1 VTTIIFVENSSEDAN
16 GNPAFTAFGRTIGG
30 ATFTFSTGSPAYP
43 SDYQD
48 ILSDPTIGLTG
59 IYALSNRA
67 AGSGVDFTVK
77 VQSGYT
83 FDLTGFEA
91 AGDVTSIT
99 VYYNGMVSYKTYGIA
114 QGMPVTFSNLTDFND
129 VTAITLTAENYTL
142 FQNLEITDV
151 KPSVPTVTDARISIS
166 GASGTGGA
174 YKIGDTV
181 TATWNNTAGGDNNS
195 GITGVTVDF
204 SQFGGG
210 AAVAATNSGGTWTA
224 TYTIVPGAIDATNRN
239 VSVTATNAGGPKTT
253 TDSTNAT
260 VDNIAPTVT
269 DAGIAISG
277 ATGFGGAYK
286 IGDTVTAT
294 WNNTAGGDNNSDTI
308 AGVAV
313 NFTQFGGGSAVA
325 ATNSGG
331 TWSATYTIVA
341 GALDGIDNRNVAV
354 TVTDN
359 AGNAR
364 TTADTSN
371 ARVDN
376 VKPGTIGGLA
386 LSADTGSS
394 AVDFITNTAAQTISA
409 TLDAPLLGGD
419 TVYGSLDNG
428 ASWSNLTSRVSGT
441 TLTWDG
447 VTLSGSNTLRLQVVD
462 AAGNAGTP
470 AVQAYVLDTTAPA
483 APTRPSMAAT
493 SDTGFSNA
501 DAVTRNTTPTF
512 TGMAESGSTVT
523 LYDTDGTTVLGS
535 TTASGGTWSITS
547 TALADGGH
555 TVTAKAVDAAGNVSA
570 ASSGLAVTIDT
581 AAPTGF
587 ALSATTVASANA
599 TSGAA
604 IGTLSAADSQAVAYA
619 LVAGNGTNDADN
631 GRFTISGGTLAVGAA
646 GLSAGTYH
654 LYLAATDAAGN
665 VVNQPFALTVEDAPT
680 VSSIV
685 RSGGAASGVAAAAGS
700 VSYTVTF
707 NQSVSGVDAGDFALT
722 ATGSANGHIASIS
735 GSGTTYT
742 VTVDSLGGDG
752 TLRLDLNG
760 SGTGIANGNQVA
772 IAGGY
777 TAGASYTLDHTPPAA
792 PSMPDMTAASDTGA
806 SNVDDITRNAT
817 PTFTGTAE
825 SGSTVTL
832 YDTDGTTVLGSAT
845 AIGGTWSI
853 ASSVLANGGHTVT
866 AKAVDAAGNVSA
878 ASSGLAL
885 SIDTGAPAVTAVAV
899 PPSGSYGAGQSLDVV
914 VHTSEA
920 VRVDTAGGT
929 PYLALAVGTK
939 TAYAS
944 YVSGSGTSALTFS
957 YVVQAGDND
966 ADGITIGALSA
977 NGGTLADAAGNNLE
991 TTLNGVASTAAVLV
1005 DTQAPV
1011 VLSVSV
1017 PANGTY
1023 YSGEALEFSV
1033 NFSEAVTVDSS
1044 GGTPRIAL
1052 VLDGGGTMYA
1062 DYLSGSGSGTLLF
1075 RHLVAPGEADAN
1087 GIMVGA
1093 LSLNG
1098 GTLRDAAGNNA
1109 GLALNS
1115 VGSTASVLVDG
1126 AIPQAGNVTS
1136 ATTDGSYKAGGT
1148 IAIAIDFGKAVDVDT
1163 SAGTPTLALNS
1174 GGSAVYS
1181 GGSGTSTLSFAYT
1194 VASGENSAD
1203 LDVASSAALALNG
1216 ATIKGSAGGH
1226 ADAALALAAPGA
1238 AGSLGSAKAIV
1249 IDTTPPSTTLSGVTL
1264 SADTGASATD
1274 FTTNVA
1280 AQTVGATLSA
1290 ALQPGERLYGSVDG
1304 GQWIDI
1310 TGMASGTTVT
1320 WTGVTLGTAT
1330 PGLRLKV
1337 SDAAG
1342 NDGAVLSHS
1351 YTLDTAAPHLQSATV
1366 AGATLV
1372 LRYDEALDAAH
1383 VPAAGAFAV
1392 VANGNPVGVSGVA
1405 IDGAARTVTLT
1416 LASAIAGG
1424 QAVTL
1429 SHAAAIRDVAGNAAA
1444 SLSGAAVSNLGAVP
1458 SPGDN
1463 GAGTATATIDGVAVQ
1478 TSARVDADG
1487 TTILSTTIPIVQAT
1501 RQEQV
1506 GNNTVADIPLVKSAG
1521 GAVLLAAQVPT
1532 GVGLQAS
1539 GAQAPATERAFAK
1552 LLAEIQAH
1560 GADAS
1565 SGQGGLAAAGAGFLQ
1580 DLGTATPLLVHTIVP
1595 VAAPGAL
1602 PAQPLALVGQGQD
1615 AGAART
1621 ALVIDGRALPAGF
1634 AIALENV
1641 EFAAVAGA
1649 LTVTAGAGSRV
1660 VAGDGADQLIATG
1673 SGTYTVDGGGGT
1685 DTLRL
1690 AGGTI
1695 HDYALKIVDGKTV
1708 FTQLGGAGGSVA
1720 AANVE
1725 LLQFAG
1731 GGADMTAAGTIG
1743 RLYETVLGR
1752 QADQAGLDYW
1762 NDHHVA
1768 AGQALASV
1776 AGSLLGSAEGKALA
1790 GLDDARFVDLI
1801 YRNALDRAPTDAER
1815 AAALAQLETH
1825 AASRADLALQLA
1837 DSDAMLARAGAQQA
1851 ALDFNHSDVAT
1862 LVRMYSALFE
1872 RAPDEGGINYWL
1884 DVRATGLSMSAIADR
1899 FVAAS
1904 ETGSLHGKL
1913 DDGAFV
1919 DMLYRT
1925 ALARTESAAEKSYW
1939 ADQLAAGTL
1948 DRGQVLL
1955 AFADSAEKIG
1965 LVGVIGTSIET
1976 LP

>member
-1 VTTIIFVENSSEDAN
+1 MTTITFVEHSSEDAD
-16 GNPAFTAFGRTIGG
+16 GTFLSFSRSVGG
-30 ATFTFSTGSPAYP
+30 ANFTFSDGSPAYAGIYF
-43 SDYQD
+43 DIQQD
-48 ILSDPTIGLTG
+48 DISGLTG
-59 IYALSNRA
+59 IYALSGRA
-67 AGSGVDFTVK
+67 QSSGVDFTIK
-77 VQSGYT
+77 VQAGYT
-83 FDLTGFEA
+83 FDLTGFQGA
-91 AGDVTSIT
+91 SDVGT
-99 VYYNGMVSYKTYGIA
+99 VTVFYNGMTLSQTYNVTSGI
-114 QGMPVTFSNLTDFND
+114 PFSFAGLTTFND
-129 VTAITLTAENYTL
+129 VTSVTFTADDYAL

-151 KPSVPTVTDARISIS
+151 KPIAPTVTDARISIS

-181 TATWNNTAGGDNNS
+181 TATWNNTVGGDNNS

-204 SQFGGG
+204 SQFGGA

-224 TYTIVPGAIDATNRN
+224 TYTIVSGAIDATNRN
-239 VSVTATNAGGPKTT
+239 VSVTATNAGGPNTT

-269 DAGIAISG
+269 DARIAISG
-277 ATGFGGAYK
+277 ASGTGGTYK

-313 NFTQFGGGSAVA
+313 NFSQFGGGSAVA

-341 GALDGIDNRNVAV
+341 GSLDGIDNRNVAF

-371 ARVDN
+371 ARIDN

-394 AVDFITNTAAQTISA
+394 AVDFITKTAAQTISA
-409 TLDAPLLGGD
+409 TLAAPLASGD

-428 ASWSNLTSRVSGT
+428 ASWSDLTSRVSGT
-441 TLTWDG
+441 TLTWSG
-447 VTLSGSNTLRLQVVD
+447 ATLSGSNTLRLQIVD
-462 AAGNAGTP
+462 AAGNAGIP

-483 APTRPSMAAT
+483 APGRPSMTGA

-512 TGMAESGSTVT
+512 TGTAESGSTVT
-523 LYDTDGTTVLGS
+523 LYDTNGTTILGS
-535 TTASGGTWSITS
+535 ATATGGTWSIASSILAEGSHTL
-547 TALADGGH
+547 TALATD
-555 TVTAKAVDAAGNVSA
+555 TAGNRSA
-570 ASSGLAVTIDT
+570 ASAGLAVTIDT

-604 IGTLSAADSQAVAYA
+604 IGTLSAADSQAVAYT

-631 GRFTISGGTLAVGAA
+631 GRFTISGGTLAVGGA

-665 VVNQPFALTVEDAPT
+665 VANQAFVLTVADAPT

-685 RSGGAASGVAAAAGS
+685 RSGGASSGVAAATGS
-700 VSYTVTF
+700 VGYTVTF
-707 NQSVSGVDAGDFALT
+707 NEAVSGVDAGDFTLT
-722 ATGSANGHIASIS
+722 TTGTANGHVASVS

-792 PSMPDMTAASDTGA
+792 PSMPDMAAASDTGA
-806 SNVDDITRNAT
+806 SNVDNITRNAT

-832 YDTDGTTVLGSAT
+832 YDTDGTTVLGSTT

-853 ASSVLANGGHTVT
+853 MSSVLAGGGHTVT
-866 AKAVDAAGNVSA
+866 AKAVDAAGNVST
-878 ASSGLAL
+878 ASGGLAIA
-885 SIDTGAPAVTAVAV
+885 IDTGAPTVTAVAA
-899 PPSGSYGAGQSLDVV
+899 PPPGSYGAGQSLDVV
-914 VHTSEA
+914 VHASEA
-920 VRVDTAGGT
+920 VMVNTAGGT
-929 PYLALAVGTK
+929 PHLALTLGTA
-939 TAYAS
+939 TVYAS
-944 YVSGSGTSALTFS
+944 YVSGSGTTALTFS

-977 NGGTLADAAGNNLE
+977 NGGTLADAAGNALA
-991 TTLNGVASTAAVLV
+991 TTLNGVGSAAAVLV

-1011 VLSVSV
+1011 VVSVSV

-1033 NFSEAVTVDSS
+1033 NFSEAVTVDGG

-1052 VLDGGGTMYA
+1052 ILDGSATVYA
-1062 DYLSGSGSGTLLF
+1062 DYVSGSGASTLVF
-1075 RHLVAPGEADAN
+1075 RHLVAPGEVDAN
-1087 GIMVGA
+1087 GIMVGG
-1093 LSLNG
+1093 LSLHG

-1109 GLALNS
+1109 VPSLNS

-1126 AIPQAGNVTS
+1126 TGPQAGNVTS
-1136 ATTDGSYKAGGT
+1136 AAANGSYKAGST
-1148 IAIAIDFGKAVDVDT
+1148 IAIAIDFGAAVDVDT
-1163 SAGTPTLALNS
+1163 SGGTPTLALNS
-1174 GGSAVYS
+1174 GGNAVYS
-1181 GGSGTSTLSFAYT
+1181 GGSGTSTLTFAYT

-1226 ADAALALAAPGA
+1226 ADAALALATPGA
-1238 AGSLGSAKAIV
+1238 AGSLGTAKAIV

-1280 AQTVGATLSA
+1280 AQTVGVTLSA
-1290 ALQPGERLYGSVDG
+1290 ALQAGERLYSSVDG

-1330 PGLRLKV
+1330 PGLRFKV

-1342 NDGAVLSHS
+1342 NDGAVLSRS
-1351 YTLDTAAPHLQSATV
+1351 YVLDTAAPHLQSATV

-1372 LRYDEALDAAH
+1372 LHYDEALDAAH

-1392 VANGNPVGVSGVA
+1392 AAGGNPVGVSGVA

-1424 QAVTL
+1424 QAVTI
-1429 SHAAAIRDVAGNAAA
+1429 SHTAAIRDVAGNAAA
-1444 SLSGAAVSNLGAVP
+1444 SLSGAAVSNLAPAPVP
-1458 SPGDN
+1458 P

-1487 TTILSTTIPIVQAT
+1487 TTILTTTIPVVQAT

-1506 GNNTVADIPLVKSAG
+1506 GNNTVADIPLVKTAG
-1521 GAVLLAAQVPT
+1521 GTVLLAAQVPT
-1532 GVGLQAS
+1532 GAGLQAS

-1560 GADAS
+1560 SDEAP
-1565 SGQGGLAAAGAGFLQ
+1565 SGQGALAAAGAGFLQ

-1595 VAAPGAL
+1595 VTAGAL
-1602 PAQPLALVGQGQD
+1602 PAQPLTLVGQGQGQD

-1621 ALVIDGRALPAGF
+1621 ALVIDGSALPAGF
-1634 AIALENV
+1634 AVALENV

-1695 HDYALKIVDGKTV
+1695 HDYALRIVDGKTV
-1708 FTQLGGAGGSVA
+1708 FTHLGGAGGSVA

-1725 LLQFAG
+1725 LLQFAA

-1743 RLYETVLGR
+1743 RLYQTVLGR

-1768 AGQALASV
+1768 ADQALASV
-1776 AGSLLGSAEGKALA
+1776 AGSLLGSAEGRALA
-1790 GLDDARFVDLI
+1790 GLDNARFVDLI

-1815 AAALAQLETH
+1815 AGALAQLETH
-1825 AASRADLALQLA
+1825 AVGRADLALQLA

-1862 LVRMYSALFE
+1862 LVRVYSSLFE
-1872 RAPDEGGINYWL
+1872 RAPDEAGINYWL
-1884 DVRATGLSMSAIADR
+1884 DVRATGLSISAIADR

-1925 ALARTESAAEKSYW
+1925 ALGRMESAAEKSYW
-1939 ADQLAAGTL
+1939 TDQLAAGTL